1 MFEHIQAGPSDP
13 MFWLKKRADSDTSP
27 EKVDVGVGIYRNEQ
41 GRYQELEVV
50 REAKRRLEKLD
61 LGHDYEVTT
70 GEPEFLRLA
79 AEVMFGKGNSLAS
92 SGRVASVQSISGTGA
107 NHLGALLL
115 ATNIQP
121 NPKVFVGVPSW
132 GNTVPL
138 FKQVGLEVETYRH
151 VDPATKQVDFETC
164 LRTIRE
170 APAKSIFS
178 LQGCCQNPVGA
189 DFSPEQWNI
198 LAAELKAREHLPF
211 IDIAYQ
217 GLGDGLNED
226 AAGVHIVTETCPEVI
241 VCQSFSKNFALY
253 GERCGALHVVAK
265 TPETAANVKDQLRV
279 LIRQEFSSSPAFGSR
294 LVKIVL
300 SDAELRQKWIA
311 ELSEMRARLHRN
323 RAILHEYLTKTL
335 STPGNWDH
343 IITDK
348 GLFSTLALSAD
359 QCEDLTA
366 KYHIHLPASGRIN
379 VAGLNAKN
387 LAYTAEAID
396 AVVRKATPN
405 GSA

>member
-1 MFEHIQAGPSDP
+1 MFEHILPGPSDP
-13 MFWLKKRADSDTSP
+13 MFWLKKRADADTSP

-41 GRYQELEVV
+41 GKYQELEVV

-70 GEPEFLRLA
+70 GEAEFLQLA
-79 AEVMFGKGNSLAS
+79 ANVMFGEGNSAVS
-92 SGRVASVQSISGTGA
+92 SGKVASVQTISGTGA
-107 NHLGALLL
+107 NHLGALLIV
-115 ATNIQP
+115 TNIQP
-121 NPKVFVGVPSW
+121 KPKVFVGVPSW

-138 FKQVGLEVETYRH
+138 FKHVGLEVETYRH
-151 VDPATKQVDFETC
+151 VDPVTKQVDFDTV

-189 DFSPEQWNI
+189 DFSVEQWKI
-198 LAAELKAREHLPF
+198 LAEELNAKEHLPF

-217 GLGDGLNED
+217 GLGDGLDED
-226 AAGVHIVTETCPEVI
+226 AAGVHIMTASCPEVI

-253 GERCGALHVVAK
+253 GERCGALHVVTK

-300 SDAELRQKWIA
+300 SDAELRKQWVS
-311 ELSEMRARLHRN
+311 ELAEMRARLHRN
-323 RAILHEYLTKTL
+323 RAILHENLTVKL
-335 STPGNWDH
+335 KTPGNWDH

-359 QCEDLTA
+359 QCEELTA

-387 LAYTAEAID
+387 LVYTAEAID
-396 AVVRKATPN
+396 AVVRKA
-405 GSA
+405 